1 MRRQTA
7 GVLGALISG
16 LVACS
21 FSGKDDPEGVSSTG
35 GEPNPMQSTTS
46 SSSSSGGLGSTSSS
60 SSSGSSSSSSGQTST
75 SGSASSS
82 SSSSGSTTSSS
93 SSSSGTPNPLARAP
107 KGACT
112 ASPSDSQFVALVGA
126 GSRIARYNGVPDG
139 KLGASSIAAVCN
151 GHSTISLNYPTAL
164 SGEGGPAILAG
175 VEDRNGV
182 TISYTVEETI
192 SPGGVASLMGPFVQ
206 MDVGEPASILGVRVG
221 DDGTVFVEGR
231 KLSGPGSTVEVGRPT
246 APYVVQ
252 WTAAKGAQGITWSI
266 SIRDR
271 FQTFTKNG
279 SVLGSGGKTDF
290 WYGLN
295 RETAGESRLTVS
307 DFSFNPN

>member
-7 GVLGALISG
+7 GVLTVLICG

-21 FSGKDDPEGVSSTG
+21 FSGKDDAEGISSTG
-35 GEPNPMQSTTS
+35 GEPDPAQSTTS
-46 SSSSSGGLGSTSSS
+46 SNSSTGGSGATIPSSSSGGSTSSSSGQSSTSSS
-60 SSSGSSSSSSGQTST
+60 SSST
-75 SGSASSS
+75 
-82 SSSSGSTTSSS
+82 SSSSGSTSS

-112 ASPSDSQFVALVGA
+112 ATPSDNQFAALIGA
-126 GSRIARYNGVPDG
+126 GGRIARYNGVPDG
-139 KLGASSIAAVCN
+139 KLGASSTAAVCSDRN
-151 GHSTISLNYPTAL
+151 TISLNYPTAL
-164 SGEGGPAILAG
+164 SGEGGPAIIAG

-182 TISYTVEETI
+182 TISYTVEEAS

-206 MDVGEPASILGVRVG
+206 MDAGPPASILSVRVG
-221 DDGTVFVEGR
+221 ADGTVFVEGK
-231 KLSGPGSTVEVGRPT
+231 KLSDPGNTVEVGRPT

-271 FQTFTKNG
+271 FQMFTKNG
-279 SVLGSGGKTDF
+279 SVPGSGAKTDF

-307 DFSFNPN
+307 DFSFAPN